1 DWVRRAPLELAELVL
16 MAREHYL
23 KGDYFGASTWYQKC
37 AYYSPRLKDEELKWA
52 LKKEL
57 TGFAMH
63 NPNFIGIWKDV
74 RKVIAENPGILQT
87 ELYKMVPYDREQV
100 RYVTYFA
107 EESGLLKRER
117 SGRTYSLRLADG

>member
-1 DWVRRAPLELAELVL
+1 
-16 MAREHYL
+16 
-23 KGDYFGASTWYQKC
+23 
-37 AYYSPRLKDEELKWA
+37 
-52 LKKEL
+52 
-57 TGFAMH
+57 MH